1 MADQRKRELIRAYK
15 ATTTPKRGVCAVRC
29 TAADQIW
36 VMASPNLEAQQRA
49 IWFMLKSG
57 SHVNR
62 ALQQAWN
69 TEGEQAFQ
77 FDILAT
83 LDDAERSDYALKAD
97 LKELETAWLK
107 KLHAAKLVG

>member
-1 MADQRKRELIRAYK
+1 MADQRKRDLIRAYK
-15 ATTTPKRGVCAVRC
+15 ETKPQRGACAVRC
-29 TAADQIW
+29 SATGQVW
-36 VMASPNLEAQQRA
+36 VMASTNLEAQQRS

-69 TEGEQAFQ
+69 TEGEQAFH
-77 FDILAT
+77 FEILAT

-97 LKELETAWLK
+97 LKALETTWLE
-107 KLHAAKLVG
+107 KLHAMKLVG